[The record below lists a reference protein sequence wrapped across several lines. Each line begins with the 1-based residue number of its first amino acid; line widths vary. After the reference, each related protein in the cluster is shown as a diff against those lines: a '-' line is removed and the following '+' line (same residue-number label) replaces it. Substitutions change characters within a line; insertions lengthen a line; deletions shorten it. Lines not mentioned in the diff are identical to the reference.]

1 METSGDQGL
10 PLGIATAWG
19 SDTPEFEI
27 QKDRVVLRAA
37 RPYELPLE
45 ELIVALSAGGHI
57 QFDLTL
63 RIRVAGNPEDIAITG
78 LSGTGVLVQSPLQHL
93 LNEGTPWSKA
103 EAKLVNA
110 DIHPPDRS
118 TIVKFGEIEIDF
130 RKMELR
136 RCDQKI
142 DVTAHEFKT
151 LQYLVTRPEEA
162 ISRDDL
168 LNHVWGYQNYPTTR
182 TVDNRILKLRQK
194 LERNPSKPVHLLT
207 VRGVGYKFVP

>member
-1 METSGDQGL
+1 
-10 PLGIATAWG
+10 
-19 SDTPEFEI
+19 
-27 QKDRVVLRAA
+27 
-37 RPYELPLE
+37 
-45 ELIVALSAGGHI
+45 
-57 QFDLTL
+57 
-63 RIRVAGNPEDIAITG
+63 
-78 LSGTGVLVQSPLQHL
+78 LQHL